1 MGQERYVVRRQ
12 WRILKLMR
20 NSVALSKPGLC
31 RLLAI
36 WLVVAMGLLVCNI
49 AGVYAIAKGYRTD
62 DTLLTSG
69 MVVAVEA
76 SDSSASKVVRA
87 SQDTA
92 SKVVGIATPIDDSAV
107 AITSSDADVYV
118 ESQGVVWA
126 YVTDINGEVKRG
138 DLLTVSPLRGMLMR
152 TTTDAGGAIVAI
164 ADDNFTSAQAESV
177 TLDSGKTAKVAKI
190 LINLDQKNVSGGQA
204 QQSALQKIGRSV
216 TGRTVSDVRV
226 LVAMVIFIIV
236 MIAEAAII
244 YGGITSAITAIG
256 RNPLAQKYI
265 KKELFQVLGIVFG
278 VLLLGVA
285 TIYGILW
292 I

>member
-1 MGQERYVVRRQ
+1 
-12 WRILKLMR
+12 MR
-20 NSVALSKPGLC
+20 NMAIHIPQV
-31 RLLAI
+31 RLTA
-36 WLVVAMGLLVCNI
+36 VVAAMGATVMVVCNT

-62 DTLLTSG
+62 DNLLVSG
-69 MVVAVEA
+69 MVVSVDATN
-76 SDSSASKVVRA
+76 DSVSKVSRA
-87 SQDTA
+87 SQETA
-92 SKVVGIATPIDDSAV
+92 SKVVGIATPINDSAV

-118 ESQGVVWA
+118 ESQGAVWA
-126 YVTDINGEVKRG
+126 YVTDINGEAKRG

-164 ADDNFTSAQAESV
+164 ADDNFTSSQAETV
-177 TLDSGKTAKVAKI
+177 QLDSGKSAKVAKI
-190 LINLDQKNVSGGQA
+190 LINLDQKNVSGGQS
-204 QQSALQKIGRSV
+204 QESALQKIGRSV

-226 LVAMVIFIIV
+226 LVAMVIFIII

-256 RNPLAQKYI
+256 RNPLAREYI